1 MTGLSSLA
9 RRIYTRIIPETPDD
23 GPRVRRGPMVLVV
36 VMDGTLCTLEPGHE
50 TNAGLVHRLMRDQ
63 RANVMQF
70 YEAGLQWRDW
80 NGLGDVMT
88 GRGINSQIRRA
99 YGWLANHYRPGDKI
113 YLFGYSR
120 GAYAVRSLA
129 GVIDRV
135 GLLHKEC
142 ATERNTQTV
151 YRHYQSHSD
160 SGARA
165 AFTARHCH
173 QDVVIE
179 GIFVWDTVKALGMRL
194 PLIWRYSASAYA
206 FHDHRLS
213 RIVKA
218 GFQALALDETRK
230 AYEPVLWE
238 CPDGWEGTIEQA
250 WFRGSH
256 GDVGGHLGG
265 YFRARGLSN
274 IPLVWM
280 LERAAHCGL
289 PLPDDWRDR
298 FPCDPAAP
306 SVGSWVGINKLF
318 LFRARRA
325 VGRDRSERLHDSV
338 PAPRRGRAR
347 ITPAT
352 SP

>member
-36 VMDGTLCTLEPGHE
+36 VMDGTLCRLDPGHE
-50 TNAGLVHRLMRDQ
+50 SNAGLVHRLMRD
-63 RANVMQF
+63 AGPDVVQF

-88 GRGINSQIRRA
+88 GRGINAQIRRA
-99 YGWLANHYRPGDKI
+99 YGWLASRYEPGDRVF
-113 YLFGYSR
+113 LFGYSR

-135 GLLHKEC
+135 GLLRKAC

-151 YRHYQSHSD
+151 YRHYQADSD
-160 SGARA
+160 SGARQAFA
-165 AFTARHCH
+165 AAHCH
-173 QDVVIE
+173 PGVTIE
-179 GIFVWDTVKALGMRL
+179 GIFVWDTVKALGVRL
-194 PLIWRYSASAYA
+194 PLIWRFSASAYA

-218 GFQALALDETRK
+218 GFHALALDETRK

-238 CPDGWEGTIEQA
+238 CPPDWDGIIEQV

-256 GDVGGHLGG
+256 GDVGGHVGAH
-265 YFRARGLSN
+265 FRSRGLSN

-280 LERAAHCGL
+280 LDHAERCGL
-289 PLPDDWRDR
+289 PLPHDWRDR
-298 FPCDPAAP
+298 FPCDPSAP
-306 SVGSWVGINKLF
+306 SIGTWNGLGKLF
-318 LFRARRA
+318 LLRARRV

-338 PAPRRGRAR
+338 PARRRAQVR
-347 ITPAT
+347 IIPQPA
-352 SP
+352 P

>member
-1 MTGLSSLA
+1 MPLGGLA
-9 RRIYTRIIPETPDD
+9 RRIYTRLIPDTPDD

-36 VMDGTLCTLEPGHE
+36 VMDGTLCTLDPGHE
-50 TNAGLVHRLMRDQ
+50 SNAGLVHRLMQGQ

-80 NGLGDVMT
+80 NSLGDVMT

-99 YGWLANHYRPGDKI
+99 YGWLAAHYRPGDQI

-135 GLLHKEC
+135 GLLQRDC
-142 ATERNTQTV
+142 ATERNIQTV
-151 YRHYQSHSD
+151 YRHYKAATD
-160 SGARA
+160 SASRA

-173 QDVVIE
+173 ADVMIE
-179 GIFVWDTVKALGMRL
+179 GIFVWDTVKALGVRL
-194 PLIWRYSASAYA
+194 PILWRYAASAYA

-213 RIVKA
+213 RNVKA
-218 GFQALALDETRK
+218 GFQALALDETRL
-230 AYEPVLWE
+230 AYEPVLWD
-238 CPDGWEGTIEQA
+238 CPEGWTGRIEQA

-256 GDVGGHLGG
+256 GDVGGQVDGH
-265 YFRARGLSN
+265 FRARGLSN

-280 LERAAHCGL
+280 LDHAERCGL
-289 PLPDDWRDR
+289 PLPPDWRDR
-298 FPCDPAAP
+298 FPCDPDAP
-306 SVGSWVGINKLF
+306 SIGTWKGFGKLF
-318 LFRARRA
+318 LNRARRV
-325 VGRDRSERLHDSV
+325 VGRDRSERLHASV
-338 PAPRRGRAR
+338 PVAVQRRF
-347 ITPAT
+347 TPAV